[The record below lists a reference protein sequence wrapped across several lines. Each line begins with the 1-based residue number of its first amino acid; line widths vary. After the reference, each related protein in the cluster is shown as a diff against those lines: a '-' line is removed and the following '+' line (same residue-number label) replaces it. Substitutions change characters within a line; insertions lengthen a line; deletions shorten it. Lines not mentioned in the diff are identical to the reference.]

1 MVREKSLALNL
12 SDTITKC
19 DKVMSSLKERDS
31 IVRIHSS
38 ISSQIVNNRPIIENA
53 NEETENISS
62 SDEEN

>member
-12 SDTITKC
+12 TDTITKC

-38 ISSQIVNNRPIIENA
+38 NLGQIANNRPIIENLH
-53 NEETENISS
+53 EETENISS
-62 SDEEN
+62 SDEDR

>member
-31 IVRIHSS
+31 IVRINSS